1 MYLQRETNP
10 DLNAVT
16 AYGKDY
22 IQVNQTKYTESIY
35 FTPTGEI
42 QLLGLRNAKEID
54 RSQLRLLAGVQAKE
68 QSPMDFL
75 DNTGP
80 SLDNPHS
87 TEIILLGTG
96 NAQTFLDPAITAE
109 LQGIGIGV
117 EIMTTPAAAR
127 TYNILMSEG
136 RLVVAAL
143 II

>member
-1 MYLQRETNP
+1 MYLQRESNP

-16 AYGKDY
+16 AYGQDY
-22 IQVNQTKYTESIY
+22 IQINQTRYTEPIY
-35 FTPTGEI
+35 FTPTGDI
-42 QLLGLRNAKEID
+42 HPLGLHTVEQID
-54 RSQLRLLAGVQAKE
+54 SQQLRLLAGVRAKE
-68 QSPMDFL
+68 QNPIDFL
-75 DNTGP
+75 DGAQPQLENP
-80 SLDNPHS
+80 DN
-87 TEIILLGTG
+87 TEILLLGTG
-96 NAQTFLDPAITAE
+96 QVQVFIHPAITAE

>member
-1 MYLQRETNP
+1 VYLQRETNP

-22 IQVNQTKYTESIY
+22 IQVNETKYTEPIY
-35 FTPTGEI
+35 FSPTGEI
-42 QLLGLRNAKEID
+42 KPLGLRNAKD
-54 RSQLRLLAGVQAKE
+54 LDQAQLRMLAGVQVKE
-68 QSPMDFL
+68 QSPLDFL
-75 DNTGP
+75 NDAQP
-80 SLDNPHS
+80 SLENPQQ

-96 NAQTFLDPAITAE
+96 NTQIFLDPALTAE

-117 EIMTTPAAAR
+117 EVMTTPAAAR

>member
-1 MYLQRETNP
+1 VYLQRESNP

-16 AYGKDY
+16 AYGDDY

-35 FTPTGEI
+35 FAPTGEI
-42 QLLGLRNAKEID
+42 LPLGLQDATEID
-54 RSQLRLLAGVQAKE
+54 QMQLRLLAGVQAKE

-75 DNTGP
+75 DDVGP
-80 SLDNPHS
+80 GLENPQN

-96 NAQTFLDPAITAE
+96 SAQTFLNPRVTAE
-109 LQGIGIGV
+109 LQSIGIGIEV
-117 EIMTTPAAAR
+117 MTTPAAAR